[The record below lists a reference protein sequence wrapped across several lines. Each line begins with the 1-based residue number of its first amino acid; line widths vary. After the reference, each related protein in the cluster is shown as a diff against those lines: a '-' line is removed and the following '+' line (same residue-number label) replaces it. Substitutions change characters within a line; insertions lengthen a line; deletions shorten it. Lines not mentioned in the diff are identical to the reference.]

1 MGRGP
6 RQEEGDE
13 QYRCKQRKRVQ
24 KTGWK
29 EEEEVGLMQ
38 RFRAKRPKGSRK
50 GKSRGKGQS
59 SKGREAKRKTALM
72 RARCK
77 RGREIERARE
87 DDTDEGRE
95 AANDEEKVICKRRAR
110 EYEQL
115 AQMVLESQ
123 EDQTAME
130 PSLALLA
137 ALGISRP
144 DFATNVLDKEGA
156 LHFHVIWLAVMGS
169 IMAPRQSPAQSG
181 KGCFTGQ
188 RGQNI

>member
-1 MGRGP
+1 
-6 RQEEGDE
+6 
-13 QYRCKQRKRVQ
+13 
-24 KTGWK
+24 
-29 EEEEVGLMQ
+29 
-38 RFRAKRPKGSRK
+38 
-50 GKSRGKGQS
+50 
-59 SKGREAKRKTALM
+59 M

-87 DDTDEGRE
+87 DDTDEGRK

-156 LHFHVIWLAVMGS
+156 LHFHVIRLAVMGS
-169 IMAPRQSPAQSG
+169 IMATPPEPCTKRQRLFYRSGGAEHMTPRKKVKDQSVVQALQWLADTSDAEH
-181 KGCFTGQ
+181 
-188 RGQNI
+188 IL